1 MPKTKILKSENT
13 SASLLISSRYSR
25 LKIRA
30 RWDKKRV
37 DRLCRFLN
45 ITRHELETLV
55 GSKVDRVD
63 VGKSLNMTI
72 CLLLTLLEATF
83 LKDYTK
89 DVVENIFHFND

>member
-1 MPKTKILKSENT
+1 MPKAKILRSEET
-13 SASLLISSRYSR
+13 SASLLISARYSK
-25 LKIRA
+25 LKVRA

-63 VGKSLNMTI
+63 VGKKLNMTI

-83 LKDYTK
+83 LKEYTK
-89 DVVENIFHFND
+89 DVIENIFQFND